1 MAKAAKRTSKKSS
14 VKHKIAFLTA
24 GGLAPCL
31 SASVGYLIDMY
42 SKKLPKAEIIGYRNG
57 YMGLLKGWSVPVT
70 SQVRKQALVLT
81 QHGGSPI
88 GNSRVKLTN
97 VRDCVKRGL
106 VQEGQNPLHVAA
118 EQLVKDGITILHTIG
133 GDDTNTTA
141 ADLAA
146 YLASNNYNLT
156 VVGLPKTIDNDV
168 VPIRQTLG
176 AVTAAEQ
183 GAIFF
188 ENAINE
194 QSTNP
199 RMLLIHE
206 VMGRNCGWLT
216 AATAETYR
224 KRLKKM
230 KFVPGFN
237 LSMAHKDIDAVY
249 VPEAAIDLEAE
260 AARLKKVMDAKDC
273 VTIFLSEGA
282 GVEDIVAEMR
292 ARGEEPE
299 RDAFGH
305 VKIDK
310 INPGAW
316 FAKRFAD
323 MVGAEKTLVQK
334 SGYMARSARANKED
348 LALIKVMCAE
358 AVKSALAGVSGVI
371 GHDEEKKGMP
381 LRAIEFPRI
390 KGGKNF
396 DVGQKWFGAMLK
408 EIGQPMGKRV
418 AVGH

>member
-1 MAKAAKRTSKKSS
+1 MAQAKQ
-14 VKHKIAFLTA
+14 KIALLTA

-31 SASVGYLIDMY
+31 SAAVGGLISEY

-57 YMGLLKGWSVPVT
+57 YMGLLKGWSIKVT
-70 SQVRKQALVLT
+70 PAARRNALTLL

-97 VRDCVKRGL
+97 VKDCIKRGL
-106 VQEGQNPLHVAA
+106 VTEGQDPLHVAA
-118 EQLVKDGITILHTIG
+118 QQLVKDGITILHTIG

-146 YLASNNYNLT
+146 YLASNDYNLT

-168 VPIRQTLG
+168 IPIKQTLG

-224 KRLKKM
+224 KRLKTQ
-230 KFVPGFN
+230 KFVPDFN

-249 VPEAAIDLEAE
+249 IPEVTIDLEAE
-260 AARLKKVMDAKDC
+260 AIRLKKVMDKKDC

-282 GVEDIVAEMR
+282 GVNDIVAEMR
-292 ARGEEPE
+292 ARGEEAE

-334 SGYMARSARANKED
+334 SGYFARSSKANKED
-348 LALIKVMCAE
+348 LALIKLMVKE
-358 AVKSALAGVSGVI
+358 AVKSGLKGESGVI
-371 GHDEEKKGMP
+371 GHDEGKKGQ

-396 DVGQKWFGAMLK
+396 DAKVKWFDKLLK
-408 EIGQPMGKRV
+408 DIGQPKGKIV
-418 AVGH
+418 EVGH

>member
-1 MAKAAKRTSKKSS
+1 MAKSPP
-14 VKHKIAFLTA
+14 KHKIALLTA

-31 SASVGYLIDMY
+31 SAAVGGLIMEY
-42 SKKLPKAEIIGYRNG
+42 TRKLPKAEVIGYRNG
-57 YMGLLKGWSVPVT
+57 YMGLLKGWSIRVSPKA
-70 SQVRKQALVLT
+70 RKDAAILLT
-81 QHGGSPI
+81 HGGSPI

-106 VQEGQNPLHVAA
+106 VQEGENPLHVAA
-118 EQLVKDGITILHTIG
+118 QQLVKDGITILHTIG

-146 YLASNNYNLT
+146 YLKDNNYNLT
-156 VVGLPKTIDNDV
+156 VVGLPKTVDNDV
-168 VPIRQTLG
+168 IPIRQTLG

-188 ENAINE
+188 ENCINE

-216 AATAETYR
+216 AATSSVYR
-224 KRLKKM
+224 QRLKTQ
-230 KFVPGFN
+230 KFVPDFN
-237 LSMAHKDIDAVY
+237 LSLAHKDIDAIY
-249 VPEAAIDLEAE
+249 VPEIAIDLEAE
-260 AARLKKVMDAKDC
+260 AKRLKAIMDKKDC

-282 GVEDIVAEMR
+282 GVDDIVSEMK
-292 ARGEEPE
+292 ARGEEPA

-305 VKIDK
+305 VKIDT
-310 INPGAW
+310 INPGQW
-316 FAKRFAD
+316 FARRFAD

-334 SGYMARSARANKED
+334 SGYFARSSKANKED
-348 LALIKVMCAE
+348 LALIKLMVRE
-358 AVKSALAGVSGVI
+358 AVKNALKGVSGVI
-371 GHDEEKKGMP
+371 GHDEEKNDA

-390 KGGKNF
+390 KGGKSF
-396 DVGQKWFGAMLK
+396 DTSEKWFTKLLK
-408 EIGQPMGKRV
+408 DIGQPMGKPVKVER
-418 AVGH
+418 

>member
-1 MAKAAKRTSKKSS
+1 MAKAAAK
-14 VKHKIAFLTA
+14 KHKIALLTA

-31 SASVGYLIDMY
+31 SAAVGGLINEY

-57 YMGLLKGWSVPVT
+57 YMGLLKGWSVRVT
-70 SQVRKQALVLT
+70 PAARRNALTLLE
-81 QHGGSPI
+81 HGGSPI

-97 VRDCVKRGL
+97 VKDCVKRGL
-106 VQEGQNPLHVAA
+106 TQEGQNPLHVAA

-146 YLASNNYNLT
+146 YLATNNYNLT

-168 VPIRQTLG
+168 IPIKQTLG

-188 ENAINE
+188 ENVINE

-224 KRLKKM
+224 KRLKKQ
-230 KFVPGFN
+230 KFVPDLN

-249 VPEAAIDLEAE
+249 VPEIAIDLESE
-260 AARLKKVMDAKDC
+260 AKRLKKIMDKKDC

-282 GVEDIVAEMR
+282 GVSDIVAEMA
-292 ARGEEPE
+292 ARGEEAE

-334 SGYMARSARANKED
+334 SGYFARSAKANKED
-348 LALIKVMCAE
+348 LALIKLMVKQ
-358 AVKSALAGVSGVI
+358 AVKSGLKGESGVV
-371 GHDEEKKGMP
+371 GHDDDKKNI
-381 LRAIEFPRI
+381 LRTIEFPRI
-390 KGGKNF
+390 KGGKAF
-396 DVGQKWFGAMLK
+396 DTKTKWFEKLLK
-408 EIGQPMGKRV
+408 VIGQPKGK
-418 AVGH
+418 AVVHDGGH

>member
-1 MAKAAKRTSKKSS
+1 MA
-14 VKHKIAFLTA
+14 VQKHKIAMLTA

-31 SASVGYLIDMY
+31 SAAVGGLIMEY

-57 YMGLLKGWSVPVT
+57 YMGLLKGWSVRVT
-70 SQVRKQALVLT
+70 PAARKQAAILLG
-81 QHGGSPI
+81 HGGSPI

-97 VRDCVKRGL
+97 IKDCIKRGL
-106 VQEGQNPLHVAA
+106 VKEGQDPLHVAA
-118 EQLVKDGITILHTIG
+118 QQLVKDGITILHTIG

-146 YLASNNYNLT
+146 YLKANNYNLT
-156 VVGLPKTIDNDV
+156 VVGLPKTVDNDV
-168 VPIRQTLG
+168 IPIQQTLG

-188 ENAINE
+188 ENCINE

-216 AATAETYR
+216 AATADTYR
-224 KRLKKM
+224 KRLKKL
-230 KFVPGFN
+230 KFVPDLN

-249 VPEAAIDLEAE
+249 LPEIAIDLEAE
-260 AARLKKVMDAKDC
+260 AKRLKKIMDKKDC

-282 GVEDIVAEMR
+282 GVNDIVAEMA
-292 ARGEEPE
+292 ARGEEAE

-334 SGYMARSARANKED
+334 SGYFARSSKANKED
-348 LALIKVMCAE
+348 LALIKLMVKE
-358 AVKSALAGVSGVI
+358 AVKNALKGVSGVI
-371 GHDEEKKGMP
+371 GHDEGKKNV

-390 KGGKNF
+390 KGGKEF
-396 DVGQKWFGAMLK
+396 DVKAKWFSTLLK
-408 EIGQPMGKRV
+408 DIGQPKGKKIEQG
-418 AVGH
+418 AH

>member
-1 MAKAAKRTSKKSS
+1 MATK
-14 VKHKIAFLTA
+14 KHKIALLTA

-31 SASVGYLIDMY
+31 SAAVGGLINEY
-42 SKKLPKAEIIGYRNG
+42 SKKLPKSEIIGYRNG
-57 YMGLLKGWSVPVT
+57 YMGLLKGWSVKVT
-70 SQVRKQALVLT
+70 PAARRQALTLLD
-81 QHGGSPI
+81 HGGSPI

-97 VRDCVKRGL
+97 VKDCVKRGL

-146 YLASNNYNLT
+146 YLATNNYNLT
-156 VVGLPKTIDNDV
+156 VVGLPKTVDNDV
-168 VPIRQTLG
+168 IPIQQTLG

-188 ENAINE
+188 ENVINE

-224 KRLKKM
+224 KRLKKQ
-230 KFVPGFN
+230 KFVPDLN
-237 LSMAHKDIDAVY
+237 LSMAHKDIDAIY
-249 VPEAAIDLEAE
+249 VPEIAIDLEAE
-260 AARLKKVMDAKDC
+260 AKRLKAIMDKKDC

-282 GVEDIVAEMR
+282 GVNDIVAEMK
-292 ARGEEPE
+292 ARGEEAE

-316 FAKRFAD
+316 FANRFAS
-323 MVGAEKTLVQK
+323 MVNAEKTLVQK
-334 SGYMARSARANKED
+334 SGYFARSAKANKED
-348 LALIKVMCAE
+348 LALIKLMVKY
-358 AVKSALAGVSGVI
+358 AVKSGLKGESGVV
-371 GHDEEKKGMP
+371 GHDDDKKNT
-381 LRAIEFPRI
+381 LRTIEFPRI
-390 KGGKNF
+390 KGGKVF
-396 DVGQKWFGAMLK
+396 DTKTKWFEKLLK
-408 EIGQPMGKRV
+408 DIGQPKGK
-418 AVGH
+418 AVVHDGGH

>member
-1 MAKAAKRTSKKSS
+1 MAQK
-14 VKHKIAFLTA
+14 KHKIAMLTA

-31 SASVGYLIDMY
+31 SAAVGGLIAEY

-57 YMGLLKGWSVPVT
+57 YMGLLKGWSVKVT
-70 SQVRKQALVLT
+70 PAVRKQAAVLLT
-81 QHGGSPI
+81 HGGSPI

-97 VRDCVKRGL
+97 IKDCIKRGL
-106 VQEGQNPLHVAA
+106 VKEGQDPLHVAA

-146 YLASNNYNLT
+146 YLKANNYNLT
-156 VVGLPKTIDNDV
+156 VVGLPKTVDNDV
-168 VPIRQTLG
+168 IPIQQTLG

-188 ENAINE
+188 ENCINE

-224 KRLKKM
+224 KRLKKL
-230 KFVPGFN
+230 KFVPDFN
-237 LSMAHKDIDAVY
+237 LSKAHKDIDAVY
-249 VPEAAIDLEAE
+249 LPEIAIDLEAE
-260 AARLKKVMDAKDC
+260 AKRLKKIMDKKDC

-282 GVEDIVAEMR
+282 GVADIVAEMT
-292 ARGEEPE
+292 ARGEVVE

-305 VKIDK
+305 VQIDK

-316 FAKRFAD
+316 FAKRFAS

-334 SGYMARSARANKED
+334 SGYFARSSKANTED
-348 LALIKVMCAE
+348 LALIKKMVVE
-358 AVKSALAGVSGVI
+358 AVKNALKGVSGVI
-371 GHDEEKKGMP
+371 GHDEGKKGQP

-390 KGGKNF
+390 KGGKEF
-396 DVGQKWFGAMLK
+396 DVKAKWFGALLK
-408 EIGQPMGKRV
+408 DIGQPKGKKI
-418 AVGH
+418 AVKH